1 MQHVNI
7 WIYIILSV
15 LDCVNNGYKLS
26 WTINKDMLL
35 NVKTHKSYLVSGYE
49 EFIKDTLKL
58 IKKKYWKMSAC
69 QKILCKIK

>member
-1 MQHVNI
+1 MDSVYNNKTYMQHVNI

-26 WTINKDMLL
+26 WTINKDMIL

-49 EFIKDTLKL
+49 E
-58 IKKKYWKMSAC
+58 MSAC
-69 QKILCKIK
+69 QKILCKIR